1 MRRKKRIP
9 QVLSVH
15 VASFLW
21 STQGQVR
28 VHRITVQWWERL
40 EQLPAWIN
48 ISTERESSTE
58 RERTSWKLCGFFH
71 MTLFLVTEDGDGK
84 GGEMLQLVFLSHPY
98 THSDITHVWNLCLH
112 LLRHVMFLHIYCTCC
127 SVLVCL
133 FYAYL
138 GNDCSDKCVPWVLFC
153 VLCRPHSPQKV
164 KNKLFQ
170 WFNNTKIF
178 FINSFTN
185 YF

>member
-1 MRRKKRIP
+1 M
-9 QVLSVH
+9 H

-48 ISTERESSTE
+48 ISTERESSSS
-58 RERTSWKLCGFFH
+58 REKANIMETLWFFSHDSLPGDRRWKWEGRWNASTC
-71 MTLFLVTEDGDGK
+71 
-84 GGEMLQLVFLSHPY
+84 FLSHPY
-98 THSDITHVWNLCLH
+98 THSDITHVWNLYLH

-138 GNDCSDKCVPWVLFC
+138 GNGCSDKCVPWVLFC